1 MRFASPPHRS
11 DYVARYVFI
20 PPLLC
25 RLCPSCGSGTHPPP
39 MCPCPVSNIS
49 NYLTSR
55 TNPPAPAAPTRP
67 ANPPGQPARPTR
79 PANPPGQP
87 ARPTRPANPPGQPVR
102 PTRAQPPASAAA
114 IPLVTPKALVTRFGI
129 VRQFLP
135 SGGPKLTND
144 RPFRTTR
151 RALSGSHAPWR
162 AQPRQWGH
170 SSPGASRSNTISH
183 TGTTRHAIS
192 DRSPVLV
199 AITTKTGERS
209 AVPHYVPGACQATV
223 HRGAYQEHHAHLKSS
238 SAPSPHPRPRAILTE
253 ESCASLRLPLGPAPF
268 TSPASCAPAFLPGPF
283 PAGLE

>member
-1 MRFASPPHRS
+1 VRW
-11 DYVARYVFI
+11 
-20 PPLLC
+20 
-25 RLCPSCGSGTHPPP
+25 
-39 MCPCPVSNIS
+39 
-49 NYLTSR
+49 
-55 TNPPAPAAPTRP
+55 AAPTLTSSALSSNNSVCRP
-67 ANPPGQPARPTR
+67 SPYLTEASRYAPRVVPASFGLCSSLCIYPPSLMPPLPLMRLRHSPTSHVSLPRKQHQQLPNQPHQPARPSRTNPPGQPARPTCTNR
-79 PANPPGQP
+79 PAQAAPSPGC
-87 ARPTRPANPPGQPVR
+87 G
-102 PTRAQPPASAAA
+102 AAA
-114 IPLVTPKALVTRFGI
+114 APAPAHE
-129 VRQFLP
+129 
-135 SGGPKLTND
+135 N
-144 RPFRTTR
+144 TT
-151 RALSGSHAPWR
+151 
-162 AQPRQWGH
+162 
-170 SSPGASRSNTISH
+170 SH